1 MSSTEVRL
9 VLSPRAYRDWQK
21 VSEWVGKPM
30 ATVIAQHLE
39 EHHRGSEFKQLME
52 RISQNEKGTTE
63 T

>member
-9 VLSPRAYRDWQK
+9 ILSPRAYRDWQK
-21 VSEWVGKPM
+21 VSEWVEKPM

-52 RISQNEKGTTE
+52 RVNQNEQNTSDD
-63 T
+63 